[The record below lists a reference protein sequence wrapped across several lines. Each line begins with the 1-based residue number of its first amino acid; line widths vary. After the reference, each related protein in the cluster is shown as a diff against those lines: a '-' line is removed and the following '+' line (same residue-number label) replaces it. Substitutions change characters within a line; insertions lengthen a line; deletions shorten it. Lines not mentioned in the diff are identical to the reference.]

1 MSHEDST
8 FAMQFSMCTPR
19 GQSSTADSNEFPSK
33 IVVGKSDRFVFTAI
47 RYHLERL
54 RDTAGAT
61 TEIAVL
67 DAKDPTCRKLVALAT
82 GSGVIKTADVVIKY
96 RVHRSE
102 ISLRSR
108 NKSLLYDFVYEALEA
123 YDKIFLN

>member
-1 MSHEDST
+1 MSREDST

-33 IVVGKSDRFVFTAI
+33 IVIKKSDRFVFTAI

-54 RDTAGAT
+54 GDTAGVT

-82 GSGVIKTADVVIKY
+82 GSGVVKSNDVVVKY
-96 RVHRSE
+96 RIRRNE

-108 NKSLLYDFVYEALEA
+108 HKSLLYDFIYESLDA
-123 YDKIFLN
+123 YDKLF